1 MKNVLEERAYMAL
14 QATMNTP
21 RNQWHEQL
29 LSQAEDEPI
38 SQQKWP
44 VASKPKYEHKKAK
57 AKSTPVIYDW
67 PENEVM

>member
-1 MKNVLEERAYMAL
+1 VKNVLEEQAYMAL
-14 QATMNTP
+14 LKTMSQP

-29 LSQAEDEPI
+29 LAQAEDEPI

-44 VASKPKYEHKKAK
+44 VASKPKYEQQNAK
-57 AKSTPVIYDW
+57 AKSAPVIYDW